1 MEKSGLT
8 ILRPNAFRYF
18 CSLLSNSLLEF
29 VFKVI
34 IFLSHNQLKYCNPD
48 VVKLSLSTIIQDFSK
63 LFKQASLFQYCFH
76 NFIIKSLI
84 RCILKFNTSFYFL
97 LASLFPINPIIF
109 GIKFS
114 QTLSKSIHSLE
125 NLYFL
130 GRLYKS
136 QLSIS
141 QKNGKWFVYQS
152 NFSNQQFF

>member
-76 NFIIKSLI
+76 NFIIK
-84 RCILKFNTSFYFL
+84 L
-97 LASLFPINPIIF
+97 LTKSYHFFLFPTRKLVSNNFYDILNKVFTDFIKINSQFGKFIF
-109 GIKFS
+109 
-114 QTLSKSIHSLE
+114 LRESISVE
-125 NLYFL
+125 YFL
-130 GRLYKS
+130 GEWKLVC
-136 QLSIS
+136 LS
-141 QKNGKWFVYQS
+141 K
-152 NFSNQQFF
+152 